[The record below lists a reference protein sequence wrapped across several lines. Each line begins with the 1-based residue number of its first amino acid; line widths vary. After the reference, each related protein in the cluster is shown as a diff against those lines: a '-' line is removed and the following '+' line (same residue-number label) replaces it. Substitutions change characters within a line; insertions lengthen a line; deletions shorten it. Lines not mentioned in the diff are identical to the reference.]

1 MHRRPSGVTLSAVVL
16 GVIDLFLLLCGLF
29 YVVLAVLF
37 ASHPFIPPSAAG
49 QPAPPPY
56 LLTIMTG
63 LIAGLTLLCALWGI
77 STFVGLLRMRSWA
90 SVSIMIIGGC
100 LILISLFQLFGCI
113 LAQLTLKNLVLP
125 PNAGSANLV
134 PPNPAAL
141 QGAFFFLEALCLC
154 VAAIGVWWIVYFAR
168 QKTRD
173 AFAQARLGAA
183 LTGTA
188 QLNPAAPITDFSVA
202 QPLQPAA
209 PGVESQPV
217 ETAPATPERPI
228 SMTIVAALMFLSSVS
243 LAFCCFIPYP
253 QFMFGVQVSGAA
265 EYALLLAMAVLY
277 ALAAYG
283 LLRRIHFG
291 WLLAVGM
298 HMLGLLNLFTFV
310 SPNVRQRYMDLLQTI
325 SKTSAPA
332 MPDATQMS
340 VFAFQQKLMGEMM
353 MPVYVVCAL
362 FILFLLVLLWR
373 ARWWYTTTSKQ

>member
-141 QGAFFFLEALCLC
+141 QGAFFFIEALCLG

-168 QKTRD
+168 KKTRE
-173 AFAQARLGAA
+173 AFAQAQPGETLSS
-183 LTGTA
+183 TA
-188 QLNPAAPITDFSVA
+188 QLNPATPITDFSVA
-202 QPLQPAA
+202 LPLQAAPPSLEPAA
-209 PGVESQPV
+209 VEMP
-217 ETAPATPERPI
+217 TPAAVRERPI
-228 SMTIVAALMFLSSVS
+228 SMTIVAVLLFFSSIS
-243 LAFCCFIPYP
+243 LAFCCLLPYP
-253 QFMFGVQVSGAA
+253 QFLFGVRVSGTP
-265 EYALLLAMAVLY
+265 EYLLLLSMAVLY
-277 ALAAYG
+277 ALAGFG
-283 LLRRIHFG
+283 LLRRMHFG

-298 HMLGLLNLFTFV
+298 QILGLLNLLTFL
-310 SPNVRQRYMDLLQTI
+310 SPHVRQRYMDLLQTI
-325 SKTSAPA
+325 SKASAPA
-332 MPDATQMS
+332 MPDAAQVSAQML
-340 VFAFQQKLMGEMM
+340 QQKLMSQMM
-353 MPVYVVCAL
+353 MPLFAVCGL
-362 FILFLLVLLWR
+362 FILFILVLLWR
-373 ARWWYTTTSKQ
+373 ARWAYKDSE